1 MDRAREAERLHEDA
15 TRNPSASSSQGMLI
29 ATMAKG

>member
-15 TRNPSASSSQGMLI
+15 TRNPSASNSQGMLI